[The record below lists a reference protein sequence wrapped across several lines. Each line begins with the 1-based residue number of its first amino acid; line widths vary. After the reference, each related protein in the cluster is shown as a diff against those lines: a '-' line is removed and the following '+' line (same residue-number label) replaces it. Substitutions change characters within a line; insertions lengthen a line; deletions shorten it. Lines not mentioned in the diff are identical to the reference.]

1 MEQQAKTVEQIQSTI
16 RAARDSVWVINE
28 EIQKLSAGGSLTD
41 DARGNIERNVEHL
54 KIIVADAE
62 IVASGEDI
70 SDLQTAITSGEA
82 TLAA

>member
-1 MEQQAKTVEQIQSTI
+1 MEQQAKTIEQIQSTI

-41 DARGNIERNVEHL
+41 DARGTIERNVGHL

-62 IVASGEDI
+62 IVGSGEDI
-70 SDLQTAITSGEA
+70 SDLQTAITSGET